1 MENEKFSFR
10 KRLRSFGYAFEGI
23 GRLLRDE
30 HNSRIHVA
38 IMIAVVVAGFAF
50 GITAMEWCV
59 VTICFGVVLM
69 AEAMNSAIEAIA
81 DLVMPERHPLIKKA
95 KDVAAAGVL
104 MAAMASATAGLIIF
118 LPYVIE
124 IVKEI

>member
-38 IMIAVVVAGFAF
+38 IMIAVVAAGFAF

-69 AEAMNSAIEAIA
+69 AEAMNSAVEAIA

-104 MAAMASATAGLIIF
+104 MAAMASATAGLVIF
-118 LPYVIE
+118 LQYVIE
-124 IVKEI
+124 IIKNI

>member
-38 IMIAVVVAGFAF
+38 IMIAVVAAGFAF

-104 MAAMASATAGLIIF
+104 MAAMASTTAGLVIF

-124 IVKEI
+124 IIKNI